1 MDHVRGKTNDG
12 KWKDNARRIVVEDQ
26 KDKDQF
32 SVGNFQLVVS
42 NELNHVNNLGSEN
55 GNISKS
61 TW

>member
-1 MDHVRGKTNDG
+1 MDHVRGKTDDG

-32 SVGNFQLVVS
+32 SVGNFQSVVS
-42 NELNHVNNLGSEN
+42 NELNHVNNLGSES